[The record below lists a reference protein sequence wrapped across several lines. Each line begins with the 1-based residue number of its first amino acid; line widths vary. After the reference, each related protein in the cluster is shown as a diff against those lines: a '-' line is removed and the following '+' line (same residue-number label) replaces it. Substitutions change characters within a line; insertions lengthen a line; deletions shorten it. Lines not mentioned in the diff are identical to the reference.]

1 MKTALRD
8 GQGTLRYDLRL
19 YVRMCTYV
27 PVLESERERE
37 NRMVFFL
44 FILLI
49 HILQICVCFNVF
61 VIDSHV

>member
-37 NRMVFFL
+37 RIEWFSFY
-44 FILLI
+44 
-49 HILQICVCFNVF
+49 
-61 VIDSHV
+61 SYS